1 MTKAKQESKQK
12 PKLKESVAA
21 PMRRAAMAKTAAQ
34 QLASLKAPKQKK
46 KAVEE
51 PARPMERTEEE
62 LVDLTSRVYKLVVE
76 RGRDGVLQS
85 EIWKELGLTSRDG
98 SRLAIRLERRG
109 LIGRVKVLEEGR
121 WTYKLTPLRFPTDM
135 ASIEKAPCIVCQFES
150 KCSVDGQIS
159 PYACPWLGPWV
170 IGEARI
176 AGSQSISGVA
186 PGAPSVAAAAAATT
200 PAAQIPS
207 E

>member
-1 MTKAKQESKQK
+1 MKQKAKTRTETAKAAKK
-12 PKLKESVAA
+12 P
-21 PMRRAAMAKTAAQ
+21 AK
-34 QLASLKAPKQKK
+34 PQKK
-46 KAVEE
+46 QAE
-51 PARPMERTEEE
+51 PEQPVERTEEE

-135 ASIEKAPCIVCQFES
+135 ASIEKAPCIICQYES
-150 KCSVDGQIS
+150 KCSVDGEVS
-159 PYACPWLGPWV
+159 PYVCPWIGPWV
-170 IGEARI
+170 TEEARL
-176 AGSQSISGVA
+176 ARA
-186 PGAPSVAAAAAATT
+186 PVPATST
-200 PAAQIPS
+200 VTAR
-207 E
+207 

>member
-1 MTKAKQESKQK
+1 MTKTRK
-12 PKLKESVAA
+12 PKAKPQKQAKPAKKVAE
-21 PMRRAAMAKTAAQ
+21 P
-34 QLASLKAPKQKK
+34 PKP
-46 KAVEE
+46 V
-51 PARPMERTEEE
+51 ERTEEE

-135 ASIEKAPCIVCQFES
+135 ASIEKAPCIICQYES
-150 KCSVDGQIS
+150 KCSVEGEVS
-159 PYACPWLGPWV
+159 PYVCPWIGPWV
-170 IGEARI
+170 IEEAR
-176 AGSQSISGVA
+176 VA
-186 PGAPSVAAAAAATT
+186 RTAVAEPHPV
-200 PAAQIPS
+200 PAR
-207 E
+207 

>member
-1 MTKAKQESKQK
+1 MEQ
-12 PKLKESVAA
+12 V
-21 PMRRAAMAKTAAQ
+21 
-34 QLASLKAPKQKK
+34 
-46 KAVEE
+46 VEVL
-51 PARPMERTEEE
+51 PPQPVERTEEE

-76 RGRDGVLQS
+76 RGKDGVLQS

-150 KCSVDGQIS
+150 KCAVDGEIG
-159 PYACPWLGPWV
+159 PYNCPWIGPW
-170 IGEARI
+170 
-176 AGSQSISGVA
+176 SIKEFRELTQTVA
-186 PGAPSVAAAAAATT
+186 PVST
-200 PAAQIPS
+200 
-207 E
+207 

>member
-1 MTKAKQESKQK
+1 MTTPKKKAAKQPK
-12 PKLKESVAA
+12 PARKPA
-21 PMRRAAMAKTAAQ
+21 
-34 QLASLKAPKQKK
+34 KAPKKQ
-46 KAVEE
+46 VE
-51 PARPMERTEEE
+51 PTQPVERTEEE

-135 ASIEKAPCIVCQFES
+135 TSIEKAPCIVCQYES
-150 KCSVDGQIS
+150 KCSVDGEIS
-159 PYACPWLGPWV
+159 PYVCPWLGPWV
-170 IGEARI
+170 IEESRAARTQL
-176 AGSQSISGVA
+176 AE
-186 PGAPSVAAAAAATT
+186 PSAV
-200 PAAQIPS
+200 PAR
-207 E
+207 

>member
-1 MTKAKQESKQK
+1 MK
-12 PKLKESVAA
+12 PKKPA
-21 PMRRAAMAKTAAQ
+21 PAVKKRSKTVRA
-34 QLASLKAPKQKK
+34 QKK
-46 KAVEE
+46 PGPPQPV
-51 PARPMERTEEE
+51 ERTEEE

-135 ASIEKAPCIVCQFES
+135 TSIEKAPCIICQYES
-150 KCSVDGQIS
+150 KCSIDGEIS
-159 PYACPWLGPWV
+159 PYVCPWIGPWV
-170 IGEARI
+170 IEEAK
-176 AGSQSISGVA
+176 VA
-186 PGAPSVAAAAAATT
+186 RSAFAETSTV
-200 PAAQIPS
+200 PAR
-207 E
+207 

>member
-1 MTKAKQESKQK
+1 MTKAKPKTKQK
-12 PKLKESVAA
+12 QAAAKPKSQPRIEPKAKE
-21 PMRRAAMAKTAAQ
+21 Q
-34 QLASLKAPKQKK
+34 
-46 KAVEE
+46 EE
-51 PARPMERTEEE
+51 PPRPVERSEQE

-135 ASIEKAPCIVCQFES
+135 TSIEKAPCIICQFES
-150 KCSVDGQIS
+150 KCTVDGQIS
-159 PYACPWLGPWV
+159 PFVCPLIGPWV
-170 IGEARI
+170 IGEM
-176 AGSQSISGVA
+176 GVA
-186 PGAPSVAAAAAATT
+186 AGQAV
-200 PAAQIPS
+200 PAAIPAG
-207 E
+207 

>member
-1 MTKAKQESKQK
+1 MKKTKGKAEKPAGRQAKQ
-12 PKLKESVAA
+12 
-21 PMRRAAMAKTAAQ
+21 
-34 QLASLKAPKQKK
+34 QKK
-46 KAVEE
+46 QSQPQQPV
-51 PARPMERTEEE
+51 ERTEEE

-135 ASIEKAPCIVCQFES
+135 TSIEKAPCIVCQYEP
-150 KCSVDGQIS
+150 KCSVDGEVS
-159 PYACPWLGPWV
+159 PYVCPWIGPWV
-170 IGEARI
+170 MEEAR
-176 AGSQSISGVA
+176 AARAQVA
-186 PGAPSVAAAAAATT
+186 EPHPVTVR
-200 PAAQIPS
+200 
-207 E
+207 

>member
-1 MTKAKQESKQK
+1 MKQK
-12 PKLKESVAA
+12 PKPRKAEKARPPKA
-21 PMRRAAMAKTAAQ
+21 RAK
-34 QLASLKAPKQKK
+34 PQKK
-46 KAVEE
+46 VKEE
-51 PARPMERTEEE
+51 PEQPVERTEEE

-135 ASIEKAPCIVCQFES
+135 ASIEKAPCIICQYES
-150 KCSVDGQIS
+150 KCSVDGEVS
-159 PYACPWLGPWV
+159 PYICPWIGPWV
-170 IGEARI
+170 IEEARL
-176 AGSQSISGVA
+176 AKA
-186 PGAPSVAAAAAATT
+186 PVPEPS
-200 PAAQIPS
+200 PARAR
-207 E
+207 

>member
-1 MTKAKQESKQK
+1 MTKKTESKRK
-12 PKLKESVAA
+12 AA
-21 PMRRAAMAKTAAQ
+21 PQRKQAKP
-34 QLASLKAPKQKK
+34 PKKQP
-46 KAVEE
+46 E
-51 PARPMERTEEE
+51 PPKPVERTEEE

-135 ASIEKAPCIVCQFES
+135 ASIEKAPCIICQYES
-150 KCSVDGQIS
+150 KCSVEGEIS
-159 PYACPWLGPWV
+159 PYVCPWIGPWV
-170 IGEARI
+170 IEEAR
-176 AGSQSISGVA
+176 VA
-186 PGAPSVAAAAAATT
+186 RAQVVEPRPVAV
-200 PAAQIPS
+200 P
-207 E
+207 

>member
-1 MTKAKQESKQK
+1 MKQ
-12 PKLKESVAA
+12 P
-21 PMRRAAMAKTAAQ
+21 
-34 QLASLKAPKQKK
+34 KK
-46 KAVEE
+46 KAEKPKSGAARKQGKPPKKQAE
-51 PARPMERTEEE
+51 PPQPVERTEEE

-135 ASIEKAPCIVCQFES
+135 ASIEKAPCIICQYES
-150 KCSVDGQIS
+150 KCSVDGEVS
-159 PYACPWLGPWV
+159 PYVCPWLGPWA
-170 IGEARI
+170 IEEARAAR
-176 AGSQSISGVA
+176 AGIVE
-186 PGAPSVAAAAAATT
+186 PSAV
-200 PAAQIPS
+200 PAR
-207 E
+207 

>member
-1 MTKAKQESKQK
+1 VTK
-12 PKLKESVAA
+12 PKPKS
-21 PMRRAAMAKTAAQ
+21 
-34 QLASLKAPKQKK
+34 APKAAKKPGPAK
-46 KAVEE
+46 KAEAKPKKPQAP
-51 PARPMERTEEE
+51 PAPVERTEEE

-135 ASIEKAPCIVCQFES
+135 ASIEKAPCIVCQFEP
-150 KCSVDGQIS
+150 KCSVDGEIS
-159 PYACPWLGPWV
+159 PYVCPWIGPWV
-170 IGEARI
+170 VGEWKSPPPEA
-176 AGSQSISGVA
+176 AS
-186 PGAPSVAAAAAATT
+186 PGA
-200 PAAQIPS
+200 IPQ
-207 E
+207 

>member
-1 MTKAKQESKQK
+1 MKQKQKAAKRPKQK
-12 PKLKESVAA
+12 PAKKQARA
-21 PMRRAAMAKTAAQ
+21 PRKPAQ
-34 QLASLKAPKQKK
+34 PPQP
-46 KAVEE
+46 V
-51 PARPMERTEEE
+51 ERTEEE

-135 ASIEKAPCIVCQFES
+135 ASIEKAPCIICQYES
-150 KCSVDGQIS
+150 KCSVDGEVS
-159 PYACPWLGPWV
+159 PYVCPWLGPWV
-170 IGEARI
+170 IEEFRASRTPMAEA
-176 AGSQSISGVA
+176 GPV
-186 PGAPSVAAAAAATT
+186 
-200 PAAQIPS
+200 PAR
-207 E
+207 

>member
-1 MTKAKQESKQK
+1 MAKQK
-12 PKLKESVAA
+12 PKT
-21 PMRRAAMAKTAAQ
+21 KTAPSAK
-34 QLASLKAPKQKK
+34 KAPRAEPKAK
-46 KAVEE
+46 KAPE
-51 PARPMERTEEE
+51 PPKPVERTEEE

-135 ASIEKAPCIVCQFES
+135 ASIEKAPCIVCQYES
-150 KCSVDGQIS
+150 KCSIDGEIS
-159 PYACPWLGPWV
+159 PYVCPWIGPWV
-170 IGEARI
+170 VEEARL
-176 AGSQSISGVA
+176 AQSQVVETGPV
-186 PGAPSVAAAAAATT
+186 PSR
-200 PAAQIPS
+200 
-207 E
+207 

>member
-1 MTKAKQESKQK
+1 MTKAKPKAKAKPKQK
-12 PKLKESVAA
+12 PAPAKPITQPRKE
-21 PMRRAAMAKTAAQ
+21 PKAK
-34 QLASLKAPKQKK
+34 K
-46 KAVEE
+46 EE
-51 PARPMERTEEE
+51 PVRPVERTEEE

-135 ASIEKAPCIVCQFES
+135 TSIEKAPCIVCQFES

-159 PYACPWLGPWV
+159 PYICPWIGPWV
-170 IGEARI
+170 IGEAR
-176 AGSQSISGVA
+176 VA
-186 PGAPSVAAAAAATT
+186 TGQAV
-200 PAAQIPS
+200 PAAVPAG
-207 E
+207 

>member
-1 MTKAKQESKQK
+1 MKSKPMQKQAKHKEAK
-12 PKLKESVAA
+12 PKVKA
-21 PMRRAAMAKTAAQ
+21 
-34 QLASLKAPKQKK
+34 KAPKPAQKTAPRAKAQKK
-46 KAVEE
+46 SEE
-51 PARPMERTEEE
+51 LGLPVERTEEE

-76 RGRDGVLQS
+76 TGRNGVLQS

-135 ASIEKAPCIVCQFES
+135 TSIEKAPCIVCQYES

-159 PYACPWLGPWV
+159 PYVCPWIGPWV
-170 IGEARI
+170 IGEWK
-176 AGSQSISGVA
+176 S
-186 PGAPSVAAAAAATT
+186 
-200 PAAQIPS
+200 AQNPLA
-207 E
+207 EANALAVT

>member
-1 MTKAKQESKQK
+1 MTKQESKSKQK
-12 PKLKESVAA
+12 PKPS
-21 PMRRAAMAKTAAQ
+21 
-34 QLASLKAPKQKK
+34 PKQAKPQRK
-46 KAVEE
+46 
-51 PARPMERTEEE
+51 PAPPPQPVERTEEE

-135 ASIEKAPCIVCQFES
+135 TSIEKAPCIVCQYEA
-150 KCSVDGQIS
+150 KCSVDGEIS
-159 PYACPWLGPWV
+159 PYICPWIGPWV
-170 IGEARI
+170 IEESRVARAPIQEAN
-176 AGSQSISGVA
+176 AL
-186 PGAPSVAAAAAATT
+186 
-200 PAAQIPS
+200 PAR
-207 E
+207 

>member
-1 MTKAKQESKQK
+1 MKQK
-12 PKLKESVAA
+12 TKKKEAA
-21 PMRRAAMAKTAAQ
+21 KKTAA
-34 QLASLKAPKQKK
+34 KTPRPK
-46 KAVEE
+46 KAGPPQPV
-51 PARPMERTEEE
+51 ERTEEE

-135 ASIEKAPCIVCQFES
+135 TSIEKAPCIICQYES
-150 KCSVDGQIS
+150 KCSVDGEIS
-159 PYACPWLGPWV
+159 PYVCPWIGPWV
-170 IGEARI
+170 IEESKVAKTALAEA
-176 AGSQSISGVA
+176 SM
-186 PGAPSVAAAAAATT
+186 
-200 PAAQIPS
+200 PAR
-207 E
+207 

>member
-1 MTKAKQESKQK
+1 MTQ
-12 PKLKESVAA
+12 P
-21 PMRRAAMAKTAAQ
+21 
-34 QLASLKAPKQKK
+34 KK
-46 KAVEE
+46 KAAKEE
-51 PARPMERTEEE
+51 KPGPAKKQGRAPKKQPELTKPIERTEEE

-135 ASIEKAPCIVCQFES
+135 ASIEKAPCIVCQYES
-150 KCSVDGQIS
+150 KCSVDGEVS
-159 PYACPWLGPWV
+159 PYVCPWLGPWV
-170 IGEARI
+170 IEEAR
-176 AGSQSISGVA
+176 AVRAQMSG
-186 PGAPSVAAAAAATT
+186 PGAMPVR
-200 PAAQIPS
+200 
-207 E
+207 